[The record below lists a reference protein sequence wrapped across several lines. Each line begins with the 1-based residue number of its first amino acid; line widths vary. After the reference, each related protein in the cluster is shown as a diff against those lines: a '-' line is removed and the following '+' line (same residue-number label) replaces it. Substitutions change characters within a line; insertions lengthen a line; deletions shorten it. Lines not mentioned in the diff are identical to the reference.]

1 MMQATE
7 MNHLLNMLTLA
18 PLEETEPRLGNVNKE
33 QQEVSSAWNCL
44 CLSLGRLKLEVTSQ
58 FIYRPLFTYRK

>member
-18 PLEETEPRLGNVNKE
+18 VVREETAPVVGNVNKE
-33 QQEVSSAWNCL
+33 NRKSAPPGAVCA
-44 CLSLGRLKLEVTSQ
+44 
-58 FIYRPLFTYRK
+58 

>member
-7 MNHLLNMLTLA
+7 MNHLLNMLTLV
-18 PLEETEPRLGNVNKE
+18 PLEETEPSLSNVNKE

-44 CLSLGRLKLEVTSQ
+44 CLRLGCLMLE
-58 FIYRPLFTYRK
+58 